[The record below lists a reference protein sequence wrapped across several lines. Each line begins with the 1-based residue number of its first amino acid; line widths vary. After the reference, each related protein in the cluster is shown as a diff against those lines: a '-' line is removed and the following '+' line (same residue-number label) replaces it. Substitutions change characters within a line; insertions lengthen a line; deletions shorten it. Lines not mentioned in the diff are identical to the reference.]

1 MKAIVHVSHSILV
14 DHKLSM
20 DLARYGSI
28 IRFNDPRVFW
38 ISMRVTSRGRDPIR
52 V

>member
-1 MKAIVHVSHSILV
+1 MKAIVHVSHNILV
-14 DHKLSM
+14 DHRLSM
-20 DLARYGSI
+20 GLIRYGSI
-28 IRFNDPRVFW
+28 IKFNDPRVFW